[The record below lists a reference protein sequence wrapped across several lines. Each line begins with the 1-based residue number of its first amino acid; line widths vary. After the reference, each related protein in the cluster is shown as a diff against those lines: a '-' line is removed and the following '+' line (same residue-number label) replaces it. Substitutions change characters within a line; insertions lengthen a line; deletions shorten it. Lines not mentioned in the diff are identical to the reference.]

1 MPIRITGLGHA
12 GDGITEDGRFA
23 PFTVPG
29 DLVTLDAQD
38 RLVEVVAASPDRVE
52 PPCPHFGHCGG
63 CALQHLKVPV
73 YTAFKR
79 DLVHRTLAQR
89 GFSGIE
95 VAEVHSVPPY
105 TRRRVVL
112 HAHKQGGQTRLG
124 FHARGSHTI
133 VDLSACVIMKPALFS
148 CAAGLKPYLNQWL
161 RENERIALHL
171 TLADNGIA
179 LHLSWK
185 HARAPAMI
193 ANLAKIAAYLDIIRM
208 TEGDEILLEREAPQL
223 RFGKADVRLPAD
235 PFLQPAREGEA
246 ILLSHIRNGVRGA
259 KTIADLF
266 CGLGTFSLPLAERHK
281 VLAFDSDPAMV
292 AALLT
297 AARGTQGLKPVTA
310 ERRDLFR
317 RPLLGPEIAQCDA
330 IVLDPPRAGAAAQV
344 AQIAESRLARLVY
357 VSCNPASFARDARTL
372 ADRGFRIGTVF
383 PVDQFLWSAELELAA
398 VFTR

>member
-292 AALLT
+292 AVPLT